1 MTHICEAHIA
11 YVYNEW
17 NVFIFNIPYHAGW
30 ATEIRNSC
38 GLNLISKSD
47 ERIKKRLTRISLG
60 RPGKTFWLDWACQWA
75 ERGERARLEL
85 LQAGLVSADVSAT
98 PSRSSDSGRR
108 SVNCVTTTPHHA
120 QAPPGQRRPTV
131 TQCSDWLSAADGSL
145 VSKL

>member
-1 MTHICEAHIA
+1 MWSPHSLCVQRMKRIYFQHSVSCRLC
-11 YVYNEW
+11 YRNEKQLRPKLDFEEW
-17 NVFIFNIPYHAGW
+17 W
-30 ATEIRNSC
+30 T
-38 GLNLISKSD
+38 D
-47 ERIKKRLTRISLG
+47 KKRLTRISLG